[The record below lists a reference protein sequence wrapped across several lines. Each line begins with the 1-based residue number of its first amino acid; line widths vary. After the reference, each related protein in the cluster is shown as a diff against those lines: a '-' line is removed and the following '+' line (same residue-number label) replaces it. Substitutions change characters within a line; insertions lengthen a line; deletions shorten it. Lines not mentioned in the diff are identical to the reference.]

1 MRKLFICL
9 SQLTILLGCEQAMEL
24 EGNLSL
30 DQDKDVKTEMP
41 ETITAMAG
49 EDDDSKIKTVVEG
62 TKVLW
67 HNGDDISYFAQDV
80 HNTRYQFNG
89 SDGSA
94 SAEFTKVSGTGVS
107 GDDVRYTHAVY
118 PYYKDAT
125 YTKSG
130 DKETITAF
138 FQGVQYYAPGSFGK
152 GANVMYAVG
161 SAENEADQDL
171 YFRNA
176 CGFLVFKLYG
186 SDTRVKMITLTTFQN
201 RLQLSGEAIIETT
214 SGGEP
219 IIKMVGSHE
228 CSPSY
233 TVSLYCGEE
242 GVELGEDAASATE
255 FWFALPP
262 VTFKDGFE
270 IEVTDVN
277 GSQYVKR
284 TTKEVSVIRNTVQP
298 MAPFRFVPTK
308 PSDKQLWYNTFSN
321 NMITNVD
328 SDYGD
333 GREKFYVGDTEFFD
347 ATITKHYYDESIG
360 RFVIEFDKPLTTIK
374 NNAFYRHD
382 VSQISLPESLTTIE
396 SAFYSAQ
403 LTSIVIPRNVKTID
417 ASAFLACSMLESII
431 FESSNEPLEF
441 YTGAAGDISPFY
453 NSNLRYIQVDRNLV
467 LTKEDLVSM
476 TYGGGLFYQRLP
488 TDKTIVLLGDNVTR
502 ISDGMFRNLGISDI
516 SIPNSVKSI
525 GKLAFADCEKLTSIT
540 IPSNVESIGVNAFFN
555 CTGLAK
561 VEFQA
566 GEKPLKIGYQVLD
579 RVTEY
584 EYSAFYD
591 SPLKSITLN
600 RELLYMDKS
609 GENFIPNSW
618 EEGMF
623 ANKFYDDVET
633 VSVTLGGNLKTISKY
648 MFNYLHVQEITIPG
662 NVTLIEDLAFDGCE
676 NLKRITFEVSDEEL
690 KIGIQDESSDVGP
703 FYDSPLSYVY
713 LGRNL
718 ISTDDDLDAT
728 DEGVFSNRFKLP
740 MKVEFGGSFTTILPY
755 MFSKTGV
762 GAVQGQ
768 NGQLYDAA
776 GSLWVT
782 NTITSIGDYAF
793 YDCDKLST
801 LRLGYDGE
809 TDFPTIGENVFDGCA
824 NSIRIIVRKRV
835 HDKFK
840 SEYSNSFG
848 WSKYKD
854 LIQTES
860 NFE

>member
-1 MRKLFICL
+1 MRKLFRCL
-9 SQLTILLGCEQAMEL
+9 SLLTILLGCEQAMEL
-24 EGNLSL
+24 EENLSL

-49 EDDDSKIKTVVEG
+49 EDDDSKIKTFVEG

-67 HNGDDISYFAQDV
+67 HNGDDISYFAQEV

-94 SAEFTKVSGTGVS
+94 SAEFTKVSGTGMS

-138 FQGVQYYAPGSFGK
+138 YQGIQYYAPGSFGK

-176 CGFLVFKLYG
+176 CGFLVLKMYG
-186 SDTRVKMITLTTFQN
+186 SGTQVSTITISAN
-201 RLQLSGEAIIETT
+201 MGRLQLSGKAIIETT
-214 SGGEP
+214 SGDEP
-219 IIKMVGSHE
+219 VITMVESSE

-233 TVSLYCGEE
+233 TVTLCCGEN
-242 GVELGEDAASATE
+242 GVKLGEDAASATE

-270 IEVTDVN
+270 IKVTDIN
-277 GSQYVKR
+277 GAQYLKK
-284 TTKEVSVIRNTVQP
+284 TTKEVSIIRNEVQP
-298 MAPFRFVPTK
+298 MAAFHCAPATP
-308 PSDKQLWYNTFSN
+308 PDNQLWYSTYN
-321 NMITNVD
+321 NEMITKID

-333 GREKFYVGDTEFFD
+333 GEKKFYVGETKYFD
-347 ATITKHYYDESIG
+347 ATITAHYYDESVG

-374 NNAFYRHD
+374 TNAFFRNE
-382 VSQISLPESLTTIE
+382 VVEITFPKSLTTIE
-396 SAFYSAQ
+396 DAFYGT
-403 LTSIVIPRNVKTID
+403 LLRTLYIPGSVKTID
-417 ASAFLACSMLESII
+417 SNGFLACSKLESIT
-431 FESSNEPLEF
+431 FEASNEPLKIHSSSVEL
-441 YTGAAGDISPFY
+441 APFY
-453 NSNLRYIQVDRNLV
+453 NSNLRYIKLDRDIV
-467 LTKEDLVSM
+467 QTAEEDITLL
-476 TYGGGLFYQRLP
+476 YGGGLFYQRL
-488 TDKTIVLLGDNVTR
+488 KTEKTFVVLGNNVTR
-502 ISDGMFRNLGISDI
+502 ITDGMFRNLGISDI

-525 GKLAFADCEKLTSIT
+525 GKLAFADCEKLASIT
-540 IPSNVESIGVNAFFN
+540 IPRDVESIGVNAFFN

-600 RELLYMDKS
+600 RELIYMDKS

-662 NVTLIEDLAFDGCE
+662 SVTLIEDLAFDGCE

-848 WSKYKD
+848 WSKYKN